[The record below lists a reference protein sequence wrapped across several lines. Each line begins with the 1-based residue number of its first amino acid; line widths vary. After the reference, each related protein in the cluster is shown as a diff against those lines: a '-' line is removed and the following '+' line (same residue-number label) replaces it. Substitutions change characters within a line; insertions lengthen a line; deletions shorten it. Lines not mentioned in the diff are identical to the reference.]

1 MTDVVGQME
10 RFISSVRYEDLP
22 PEVVEIA
29 RKLLVDTIG
38 CALGGYG
45 TTSAT
50 IARGAAEA
58 VMPAAGAP
66 AATIWVGGG
75 LTSPELAAFANGAAI
90 RALDYNDYFH
100 AGNNGGH
107 PSDYIAPIL
116 AAAEASGADGR
127 TVLTAIVVAYQIFGA
142 WMDGYTEG
150 GIVFDQVVAGVIA
163 AAAATAYVRGLSGK
177 KLRNALRLSIVSNIA
192 LEAVRFGE
200 VSMWKGCA
208 AAYASRNGLF
218 VTDLAARGLT
228 GPSNAFEGR
237 GGFFDQFG
245 VSFDLP
251 NIDGPR
257 YAIERAVF
265 KRYPIGSL
273 SQSAA
278 TAAVEL
284 HPLID
289 DVEAIEAIKL
299 LTNHEAVR
307 VMAGDPEKWAPKTRE
322 SADHS
327 LPYVLA
333 VTLVK
338 GAPTVA
344 VLGSR
349 SHENPEVIALMQK
362 VSVIEDPECQAR
374 YPEATVAKITA
385 VLKDGRRIRKEV
397 SYHQGHF
404 KNPMSREVVEGKFR
418 DLALPVL
425 GEAQAAALLK
435 QMWRLDEAADVNGLI
450 SAMRVSEKVA

>member
-1 MTDVVGQME
+1 MTDVVGQMAS
-10 RFISSVRYEDLP
+10 FIGSARYENLP
-22 PEVVEIA
+22 PEIVEIG
-29 RKLLVDTIG
+29 RKLLVDTVG
-38 CALGGYG
+38 CALGGYAS
-45 TTSAT
+45 TSAT
-50 IARGAAEA
+50 IARSAAEA
-58 VMPAAGAP
+58 VMPSAGAP
-66 AATIWVGGG
+66 AATIWVGGSQ
-75 LTSPELAAFANGAAI
+75 TSPDLAAFANGAAI

-107 PSDYIAPIL
+107 PSDYIAPIV
-116 AAAEASGADGR
+116 AAAEAFGADGR
-127 TVLTAIVVAYQIFGA
+127 TVLTATVVAYEIFGA
-142 WMDGYTEG
+142 WMDGFTKG

-163 AAAATAYVRGLSGK
+163 AAGATAYVRGLSGT
-177 KLRNALRLSIVSNIA
+177 KLENALRLSIVSNVA

-237 GGFFDQFG
+237 GGFFEEHG
-245 VSFDLP
+245 ISFDL
-251 NIDGPR
+251 NIGGPP

-284 HPLID
+284 RSLID
-289 DVEAIEAIKL
+289 DLDAVELIKV

-322 SADHS
+322 LADHS
-327 LPYVLA
+327 LPYVVA
-333 VTLVK
+333 VTFVK

-344 VLGSR
+344 VLGAR
-349 SHENPEVIALMQK
+349 SHEDPAVKSLMQR
-362 VSVIEDPECQAR
+362 VSVAEDPECQAR
-374 YPEATVAKITA
+374 YPEATVARITA
-385 VLKDGRRIRKEV
+385 VLKDGRRLQKDV

-404 KNPMSREVVEGKFR
+404 KNPMSREAVEGKFR

-425 GEAQAAALLK
+425 SELRTAALLGELWGVDK
-435 QMWRLDEAADVNGLI
+435 ASDMSTLI
-450 SAMRVSEKVA
+450 AAMRASETAP